1 MKFSSTPLTINDL
14 STLAPSA
21 LASQAHESRSERYGF
36 RSTTEVISMMESE
49 GFRIFSASQSR
60 TRRGD
65 RVSYLKHMLRF
76 RHESSMDLSMVGD
89 LVPELVLVNSMD
101 GSSAYKLM
109 AGIFR
114 MVCSNGMVVA
124 DSMIQSIRVR
134 HTATTIQDVLQASRT
149 ITKQTNVAIEAID
162 TWRALQLSDGEQN
175 ALATAAHHMRFAD
188 TEGHVNTPITPL
200 QLLHIRREADRGNDL
215 WSIHNRIQEN
225 VIKGGLTARTID
237 SEGNRGRRIA
247 TREVKEISAD
257 VKLNQAL
264 WTLSEEMAKLKR

>member
-1 MKFSSTPLTINDL
+1 MKFSRTPLTINDL

-21 LASQAHESRSERYGF
+21 LACQAHESRSERYGF
-36 RSTTEVISMMESE
+36 QSTTEVISMMESE

-76 RHESSMDLSMVGD
+76 RHESSMDISTVGD
-89 LVPELVLVNSMD
+89 LVPELVLINSMD

-124 DSMIQSIRVR
+124 DSMVQSIRVR

-149 ITKQTNVAIEAID
+149 ITKQTHVAIEAID

>member
-1 MKFSSTPLTINDL
+1 MKFSRTPLTINDL

-36 RSTTEVISMMESE
+36 QSTTEIISMMESE

-76 RHESSMDLSMVGD
+76 RHESSMDISMVGD
-89 LVPELVLVNSMD
+89 LVPELVLINSMD

-149 ITKQTNVAIEAID
+149 ITKQTHVAIEAID

-200 QLLHIRREADRGNDL
+200 QLLHIRREEDRGNDL
-215 WSIHNRIQEN
+215 WSVHNRIQEN

>member
-1 MKFSSTPLTINDL
+1 MKFSRTPLTINDL

-36 RSTTEVISMMESE
+36 QSTTEVISMMESE

-76 RHESSMDLSMVGD
+76 RHESSMDISMVGD
-89 LVPELVLVNSMD
+89 LVPELVLINSMD

-134 HTATTIQDVLQASRT
+134 HTATTIQDVLRASRT
-149 ITKQTNVAIEAID
+149 ITKQTHVAIEAID

-200 QLLHIRREADRGNDL
+200 QLLHVRREADRGNDL
-215 WSIHNRIQEN
+215 WSVHNRIQEN